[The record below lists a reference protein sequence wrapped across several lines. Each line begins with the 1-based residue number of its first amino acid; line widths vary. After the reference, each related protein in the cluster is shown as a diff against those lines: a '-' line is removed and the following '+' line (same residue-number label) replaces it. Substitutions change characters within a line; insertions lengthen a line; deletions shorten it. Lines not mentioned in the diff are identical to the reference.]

1 MTSEMMKKIL
11 KNTAKKNKYG
21 ANKVTAPDGTKFDSQ
36 HEYHRWCE
44 LKLME
49 RAGLITNLQRQ
60 VKFELLEPIYEYYH
74 RYSDKTGKRL
84 KDGQRLIEHGVSY
97 VADFVYI
104 DCKTGETVVEDAKGM
119 KTEAYKIKKKL
130 MAHKGIRIQEV

>member
-1 MTSEMMKKIL
+1 M
-11 KNTAKKNKYG
+11 KNKYG
-21 ANKVTAPDGTKFDSQ
+21 AIQLTTADGKFDSQ
-36 HEYHRWCE
+36 REYQRWMA

-49 RAGLITNLQRQ
+49 RAGLIKDLRRQ
-60 VKFELLEPIYEYYH
+60 VKYQLLEPIYETYH

-104 DCKTGETVVEDAKGM
+104 DCRTGETVVEDAKGM
-119 KTEAYKIKKKL
+119 KTEVYKIKKKL
-130 MAHKGIRIQEV
+130 MVHIHGIYIREV